1 MAIELHL
8 SDAISFRNAVHAL
21 SDHLPQANF
30 HFTKDGLSV
39 SEMDSSHT
47 SLLSYILSEKD
58 CASYKCGVP
67 RVIGLHTSLLEQVL
81 RMAHSGEELTLTIP
95 VGSDTISILLVHKGL
110 SLRRTFELPTLDII
124 IDKVEVPHLEL
135 DADITMSTSD
145 FVGCIKQFQKINADN
160 VALQL
165 DDEGFTVEAVGTIKA
180 TCLFEST
187 EEREMAKESS
197 SVRQDYCFKL
207 LHGIVTGAA
216 DLSSTIQIS
225 FQRANMVRFT
235 FLFGTG
241 SKFITY
247 TAPKVAD
254 D

>member
-8 SDAISFRNAVHAL
+8 SDAISFRNAVHAF

-47 SLLSYILSEKD
+47 SLLSYVLSEKD
-58 CASYKCGVP
+58 CTSYKCGVN

-110 SLRRTFELPTLDII
+110 SLRRTFELPTLDIT

-135 DADITMSTSD
+135 QADITMSTSD
-145 FVGCIKQFQKINADN
+145 FVGCMKQFQKINADN
-160 VALQL
+160 VVLQL
-165 DDEGFTVEAVGTIKA
+165 KEEGLTVEAVGTIKA
-180 TCLFEST
+180 TCLFEPMDG
-187 EEREMAKESS
+187 RDMAMEGSC
-197 SVRQDYCFKL
+197 VRQEYSFKL
-207 LHGIVTGAA
+207 IHGIVTGAA

-225 FQRANMVRFT
+225 FEHAKPVRFT

-241 SKFITY
+241 SKFVSY
-247 TAPKVAD
+247 TAPKVVD